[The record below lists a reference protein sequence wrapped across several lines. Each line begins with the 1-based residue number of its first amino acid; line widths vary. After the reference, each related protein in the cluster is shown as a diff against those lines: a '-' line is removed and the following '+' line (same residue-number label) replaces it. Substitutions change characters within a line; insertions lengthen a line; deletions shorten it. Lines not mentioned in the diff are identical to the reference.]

1 MRTVLLSALLL
12 ASQATAARATE
23 DSLRVGRFGSVHLYQ
38 QSAKPSRVVLFV
50 SGDGGWNKGVV
61 DMARELAGLD
71 ALVAGVDI
79 THYLAQLD
87 ASSEKCVYPAADFEA
102 LSQAVQKSRA
112 FERYVTPV
120 LVGYSSGATLVY
132 AVIAQAPR
140 TTFRG
145 AISLGF
151 CPDLALT
158 RPLCPGD
165 GLETRPNPHAKGV
178 LLLPAPGL
186 ETPWILLQGT
196 IDQVCDPESTVA
208 YAKRVH
214 GAEVVLLPKVG
225 HGYSVPS
232 HWMPQF
238 KAAFERLCARADP
251 SAVGLH
257 LQVPAAGRTPGA
269 GTPATTA
276 LENAALPHLPL
287 TEVASAGTESD
298 LLALHLTGD
307 GGYGVTDQGIATML
321 AQHGT
326 PVVVLNSLHYFW
338 KAHTP
343 DAVAADVELILRHYL
358 TAWNK
363 QRVALIGYSRGADVL
378 PFVIDRLPQD
388 LKQRITFV
396 AFVGLGSSAEFELHV
411 PGWLGGGGKHEPARP
426 VRPELEKLR
435 GMRLLCFYGSEDSDT
450 LCRDLDPSWV
460 QCIAV
465 RSGHRI
471 RGNYGPIAD
480 ALLQE
485 IARR

>member
-1 MRTVLLSALLL
+1 M
-12 ASQATAARATE
+12 
-23 DSLRVGRFGSVHLYQ
+23 HLYQ
-38 QSAKPSRVVLFV
+38 QSTKPSRVVLFV

-61 DMARELAGLD
+61 DMARELSGLD

-79 THYLAQLD
+79 THYLAQLGQ
-87 ASSEKCVYPAADFEA
+87 SSEKCLYPAADFEA
-102 LSQAVQKSRA
+102 LSQAVQKSRG

-132 AVIAQAPR
+132 AVIVEAPR

-165 GLETRPNPHAKGV
+165 GLETRPNPRAKGV
-178 LLLPAPGL
+178 LLLPAAGL
-186 ETPWILLQGT
+186 ETPWTLLQGT
-196 IDQVCDPESTVA
+196 IDQVCDPESTLA
-208 YAKRVH
+208 YAKKVH
-214 GAEVVLLPKVG
+214 GAEVVLLAKVG

-238 KAAFERLCARADP
+238 KEAFERLCARPDP
-251 SAVGLH
+251 SAVGLR
-257 LQVPAAGRTPGA
+257 LQVPQPGRPVGA
-269 GTPATTA
+269 GTSGMPA
-276 LENAALPHLPL
+276 LESAALPHLPL
-287 TEVASAGTESD
+287 TEVAPQGPESD
-298 LLALHLTGD
+298 FMALHLTGD

-338 KAHTP
+338 KARNP
-343 DAVAADVELILRHYL
+343 DVVAADIEAILRHYL
-358 TAWNK
+358 AAWKK

-378 PFVIDRLPQD
+378 PFALNRLPPD
-388 LKQRITFV
+388 LKPRIAFV
-396 AFVGLGSSAEFELHV
+396 AFLGLGPSVEFELHV
-411 PGWLGGGGKHEPARP
+411 PGFLGGGKHEPTLP

-435 GMRLLCFYGSEDSDT
+435 GMRLLCFYGSEDTDT
-450 LCRDLDPSWV
+450 LCKDLDPSLV

-465 RSGHRI
+465 HSGHRI
-471 RGNYGPIAD
+471 RGNYGPVAD
-480 ALLQE
+480 ALLEE

>member
-1 MRTVLLSALLL
+1 MHV
-12 ASQATAARATE
+12 
-23 DSLRVGRFGSVHLYQ
+23 YQ

-79 THYLAQLD
+79 THYLAQLG

-102 LSQAVQKSRA
+102 LSQAVQKSRG

-132 AVIAQAPR
+132 AVIAEAPR

-158 RPLCPGD
+158 RPLCTGD

-178 LLLPAPGL
+178 LLLPASGL

-196 IDQVCDPESTVA
+196 IDQVCAEESTLA
-208 YAKRVH
+208 YAKKVH

-238 KAAFERLCARADP
+238 KAAFERLCARPDP
-251 SAVGLH
+251 SAVGLQLH
-257 LQVPAAGRTPGA
+257 VPQPGGTVGA
-269 GTPATTA
+269 GTPGTPA
-276 LENAALPHLPL
+276 LETAALPHLPL
-287 TEVASAGTESD
+287 TEVAPQGSESD
-298 LLALHLTGD
+298 FLALHLTGD

-338 KAHTP
+338 KARNP
-343 DAVAADVELILRHYL
+343 DVVAADIEAILRHYMA
-358 TAWNK
+358 AWKK

-378 PFVIDRLPQD
+378 PFALNRLPPD
-388 LKQRITFV
+388 LKQRIAFV
-396 AFVGLGSSAEFELHV
+396 AFLGLSPSVEFELHV
-411 PGWLGGGGKHEPARP
+411 PGWLGGGKHEPALP

-435 GMRLLCFYGSEDSDT
+435 GMRLLCFYGNEDTDT
-450 LCRDLDPSWV
+450 LCKDLDPSLV
-460 QCIAV
+460 QCVAV
-465 RSGHRI
+465 HSGHRI

-480 ALLQE
+480 ALLEE